1 MKRTVAVVG
10 GDMRQVRLAELL
22 LNDGWLVCTWGLDQ
36 GGGPN
41 AVPLDQALGAEL
53 LILPLPVCRGG
64 GLTLPLTD
72 TALGAEQLWPRLR
85 YDQLLLGGMTKE
97 LSPRLMLDSGL
108 TRLGSSARGAAGG
121 PCGPLESAAAPRAGG
136 VGP

>member
-53 LILPLPVCRGG
+53 LILPLPLFHISRCSHGYHPF
-64 GLTLPLTD
+64 LPRPRCPGPPGPMP
-72 TALGAEQLWPRLR
+72 ARQLF
-85 YDQLLLGGMTKE
+85 
-97 LSPRLMLDSGL
+97 SF
-108 TRLGSSARGAAGG
+108 
-121 PCGPLESAAAPRAGG
+121 
-136 VGP
+136 